1 MSNVNSYSNYLGTK
15 KCCAGPVGIVGPMG
29 IPGLRGIQGFTGYT
43 GATGPIGRSCMGP
56 PGPAGKTFII
66 DHPIYESKYLIHACL
81 EGPEAGVYYR
91 GKATIENN
99 EFVTIKLPDY
109 VELLASNFTIQITS
123 IYNKTRKTAN
133 VYESTEIEN
142 NEFRVYGNNGNFY
155 WYVYGTK
162 DNILVEPEK
171 SAINIQG
178 DGPYKWY

>member
-123 IYNKTRKTAN
+123 IC
-133 VYESTEIEN
+133 
-142 NEFRVYGNNGNFY
+142 NNGNFY